1 MNDTSIRTGTS
12 AILNS
17 LNNIQ
22 RNSPF
27 QTENGFDA
35 RVSYVLLDD
44 SNKEKFDKY
53 GGFDSIG
60 LIECFRIIDGD
71 LDIEPIIA
79 FPINSNI
86 RRFPVEN
93 EVVKIISSTNN
104 SSQNKLNSKKLS
116 FYYGDI
122 IGTWGSTEHNSVP
135 NEVIINKNG
144 PNDKLSEYNEVGA
157 GILKKDTKIEEMSIT
172 GDSFKETGN
181 VRKLK
186 HLPGDI
192 TYEGR
197 FGNSIRFGGSNNKFK
212 SPWKGFDNSPIII
225 ISNNHGSVV
234 KNNIEPIYEDINKD
248 GSSIFLLS
256 GQEINFIPAS
266 INFESYNK
274 KIDIK
279 NNIIKPSILRVDD
292 NKSSSVGDEENI
304 NRIVEDTS
312 TIYKNEITGSSKPI
326 FEDDVIFLP
335 DREDPQE
342 GEIIFDDIFIQ
353 PRSYVKEGYI
363 QLETYHDSKKIN
375 YNNSGLTNNINL
387 IKSYILEFVKN
398 YPILKNDKNAK
409 NKIKALIVIM
419 ANETGYTFKPLVENL
434 GYRYSQASQIFN
446 SINKLNKSEFIQLF
460 GGDPVKNQTNFGNYV
475 YGLKATKS
483 MGLGNS
489 PDNNDGFNFR
499 GRGLFQITGKSSYRA
514 ISEKMYNSSN
524 LTYKNLVTSPN
535 FFVDNFEKV
544 NDKNYLI
551 KIFMFA
557 FFEGGVCSKGYSIIK
572 GPGSNYYY
580 NNVNDVLRLI
590 NSGLV
595 NNTGN
600 KIYYEYLSKFNTI
613 YNNREI
619 NDYIENILK

>member
-342 GEIIFDDIFIQ
+342 GEIIFSEEYVLIVDPEYQENINKFRSNVPNDIPVDYSKIPTVSASESLKIYIIPKLNEIPNIPKGIRYLIEAQILFEGFY
-353 PRSYVKEGYI
+353 PSSSKRRASNSFRNNNPGNFVWDEKYKKYGAKKSLDRVGEGYGVTFPD
-363 QLETYHDSKKIN
+363 LK
-375 YNNSGLTNNINL
+375 SGLVAKRDYISFIL
-387 IKSYILEFVKN
+387 SGKSKVYSLGGN
-398 YPILKNDKNAK
+398 SPLWNGK
-409 NKIKALIVIM
+409 NKF
-419 ANETGYTFKPLVENL
+419 GYIDTYAPKEDVVGKNKPLVYATFIISYFKGKGITIN
-434 GYRYSQASQIFN
+434 YSTT
-446 SINKLNKSEFIQLF
+446 LNQL
-460 GGDPVKNQTNFGNYV
+460 
-475 YGLKATKS
+475 
-483 MGLGNS
+483 
-489 PDNNDGFNFR
+489 NN
-499 GRGLFQITGKSSYRA
+499 
-514 ISEKMYNSSN
+514 
-524 LTYKNLVTSPN
+524 
-535 FFVDNFEKV
+535 
-544 NDKNYLI
+544 I
-551 KIFMFA
+551 K
-557 FFEGGVCSKGYSIIK
+557 
-572 GPGSNYYY
+572 
-580 NNVNDVLRLI
+580 
-590 NSGLV
+590 
-595 NNTGN
+595 
-600 KIYYEYLSKFNTI
+600 
-613 YNNREI
+613 
-619 NDYIENILK
+619 